1 MKDYIPVIKVPII
14 KKSNTEIIPLNLEFK
29 EKKILLF
36 AVPGAFTPTCSEQ
49 HFPEYIK
56 LYDKFKAKGIDEIYC
71 LSVNDKHVMKSWLI
85 SYSENHNII
94 GIADGN
100 AEITKYFN
108 LVSDKTKSHM
118 GLRSERFAM
127 FIENNKIIK
136 VYVEEPGE
144 LKVSSAESMLEEL

>member
-14 KKSNTEIIPLNLEFK
+14 KKNNTEIIPLNLEFK

-94 GIADGN
+94 GIADGFGN
-100 AEITKYFN
+100 SENKKINSHEQIKLNQWFLEKLN
-108 LVSDKTKSHM
+108 NDKN
-118 GLRSERFAM
+118 R
-127 FIENNKIIK
+127 
-136 VYVEEPGE
+136 
-144 LKVSSAESMLEEL
+144 